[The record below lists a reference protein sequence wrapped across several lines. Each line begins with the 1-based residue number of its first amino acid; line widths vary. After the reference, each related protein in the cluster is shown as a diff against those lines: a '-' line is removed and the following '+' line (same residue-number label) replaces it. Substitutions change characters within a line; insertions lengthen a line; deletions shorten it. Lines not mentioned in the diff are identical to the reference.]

1 MDLSSIPASG
11 IIFLF
16 TIALSL
22 FVMYKHQS
30 LYNKLMLI
38 PYVVKERNEWYRF
51 ISSGFIHADLF
62 HLGFNML
69 TFFYFAF
76 RYETIVGSTQFL
88 LIYFGS
94 MILADVMTYVRNKEN
109 PQYAALGA
117 SGAISGLL
125 FSFILYDPE
134 MSLYIMFIP
143 IAIPAPIFA
152 VLYLVYCWYADKKSM
167 DNINHNAHLWGAIAG
182 LAITALI
189 DFSTIQGFFQYL
201 F

>member
-1 MDLSSIPASG
+1 MNLSLIPFSG
-11 IIFLF
+11 AIFLI

-22 FVMYKHQS
+22 FVMYKQQS

-51 ISSGFIHADLF
+51 VSSGFIHADLF

-69 TFFYFAF
+69 TFYFFAF
-76 RYETIVGSTQFL
+76 KYEIIVGGNQFL
-88 LIYFGS
+88 LVYFGS
-94 MILADVMTYVRNKEN
+94 MILADIMTYIRNKEN

-125 FSFILYDPE
+125 FSYILYDPE
-134 MSLYIMFIP
+134 MSLYIMFVPIP
-143 IAIPAPIFA
+143 IPAPIFA
-152 VLYLVYCWYADKKSM
+152 ILYLVYCWYSDKKSM

-182 LAITALI
+182 LVITALL
-189 DFSTIQGFFQYL
+189 DFSTLQGFFQYL